1 MRIVCPACTAAYEV
15 PPTLLK
21 PGQVVRCA
29 RCAREWVP
37 SPAALE
43 AQMEASAEANPT
55 VAPVAEPAAE
65 PTTRGTPDFDVSAI
79 RRTLSAPP
87 PERPRSVAPRLAWA
101 ASIVAVLLLGWG
113 AYAGRS
119 AIMHAWPPSIRLYAA
134 LGLTADR

>member
-1 MRIVCPACTAAYEV
+1 MQIVCPACTAAYEV

-37 SPAALE
+37 SPAAPE
-43 AQMEASAEANPT
+43 APMEAPAEAK
-55 VAPVAEPAAE
+55 PAAAL
-65 PTTRGTPDFDVSAI
+65 PKLP
-79 RRTLSAPP
+79 PP
-87 PERPRSVAPRLAWA
+87 PEPPRETDPIRPAPRPPMARSPTSRANVVPRLAWA
-101 ASIVAVLLLGWG
+101 ASVVAVLLLGWG

-134 LGLTADR
+134 LGLAAGR